1 MTNKEKARSSSDAP
15 RLIKSQ
21 AGDYTFLS
29 GKNRALFSLS
39 FCLDTTA
46 SSAQVQ
52 KNEKIKALNF
62 SFSALAD
69 AYSYFKTTYN
79 SLRPPRRKFLL
90 LSETDIFEKC
100 SCRNFKN

>member
-1 MTNKEKARSSSDAP
+1 MPRSSRDAP
-15 RLIKSQ
+15 RRIKNHGLIILFCPIKI
-21 AGDYTFLS
+21 GPYFLCPFV
-29 GKNRALFSLS
+29 LI
-39 FCLDTTA
+39 
-46 SSAQVQ
+46 Q